1 MTFRHQAFWTVAIPL
16 ATLILLADARVG
28 AQEPGNQPAASGS
41 GIDLAAMDRSADP
54 CSDFYQF
61 ACGGWLAKH
70 PILPDR
76 GRYGRFEEL
85 QDRNY
90 EILKS
95 ILEDAA
101 KPDSSAD
108 LGKIGDYYSSCMDE
122 AAIESKRLDP
132 LEPELER
139 VAAIKTK
146 NDLPAVVG
154 HLQTIGVVPFFSVG
168 ARPDFKDASQVIATF
183 DIGTLGLPD
192 RDYYLKDD
200 AKSVQLRDQYAQ
212 HVTKMLQ
219 LAGDTPEHAAAGA
232 KAIVQIETA
241 LARRALERVARRTPA
256 NIYHRMSMDEVR
268 KLLPSVNLSPYLE
281 TAEVPSV
288 TSANVAEPEF
298 LKAVAEVITA
308 SSLDD
313 LKTYVRWHTL
323 HANADMLPKA
333 FDQATFAFYGT
344 ALTGAQEQRPRWK
357 RCVNAVDSDLGE
369 ALGKAYV
376 DRTFGA
382 EGKERTLQM
391 VRAIE
396 AALGEDIKQIT
407 WMSDETKPQAE

>member
-16 ATLILLADARVG
+16 ATLIALADARVG
-28 AQEPGNQPAASGS
+28 AQEPANQPAAGRS

-61 ACGGWLAKH
+61 TCGGWLAKH
-70 PILPDR
+70 PIPPDR

-101 KPDSSAD
+101 KSDGGAD
-108 LGKIGDYYSSCMDE
+108 LRKIGDYYSSCMDE
-122 AAIESKRLDP
+122 PAIESKRLQP

-139 VAAIKTK
+139 VTAIKTK
-146 NDLPAVVG
+146 SDLPAVVG

-183 DIGTLGLPD
+183 DIGSLGLPD

-200 AKSVQLRDQYAQ
+200 PKSVQLRDQYAQ

-219 LAGDTPEHAAAGA
+219 LAGDTLEQAAAGA

-241 LARRALERVARRTPA
+241 LASRALERVARRTPA
-256 NIYHRMSMDEVR
+256 NIYHRMSME
-268 KLLPSVNLSPYLE
+268 KS
-281 TAEVPSV
+281 
-288 TSANVAEPEF
+288 
-298 LKAVAEVITA
+298 A
-308 SSLDD
+308 SSS
-313 LKTYVRWHTL
+313 H
-323 HANADMLPKA
+323 
-333 FDQATFAFYGT
+333 Q
-344 ALTGAQEQRPRWK
+344 
-357 RCVNAVDSDLGE
+357 
-369 ALGKAYV
+369 
-376 DRTFGA
+376 
-382 EGKERTLQM
+382 
-391 VRAIE
+391 
-396 AALGEDIKQIT
+396 
-407 WMSDETKPQAE
+407 